1 MFGKTKR
8 AGGKKKTDYVLKAR
22 IITGV
27 LSAALIAFISSY
39 AFGHTYTNKYYY
51 LYNLVASF
59 CIFLII
65 IFIHMNYT
73 EAGRKIQEKEKKYS
87 IIFNNIDDIMVLR
100 SVDSGWKVGRIL
112 DVNDA
117 AVKFFGYEREEMMN
131 MPPEAF
137 VHPNLANKA
146 RTIFE
151 KIEESWSKSFEM
163 IFVAKDGRTVPVEVN
178 SRVFMID
185 GERVLVSWARDL
197 SERKE
202 AQNSMRDAERS
213 YRNLLEGLPD
223 GVLIQHFPEGESI
236 IELANKSAASILGFS
251 SKEELKGKDFLSFLT
266 KEAAA
271 DAITR
276 RDRILAGGSVP
287 LVERTI
293 RTKEGIERTLEIR
306 SISYELEA
314 EDRYIS
320 IIRDITDKR
329 ETEKRLME
337 NDRQLKRL
345 LDFLP
350 DSVLIYDWEK
360 YLYSN
365 ESGAELLGEMSPG
378 DVEGKS
384 IYTYVDPDHFE
395 DMEKRLH
402 QLEKPNTDV
411 PMIEQRIIRQDK
423 SEVFVETKTISFPF
437 SGKNSFVSIARDITD
452 RLMLEQEKKKSA
464 ERYRQLIENFPDA
477 VFVYD
482 YENYMLANF
491 AAAKLLGL
499 GDPSSIVG
507 RSAMYFFDEARK
519 KFLHER
525 LSRIAGGEDVL
536 PVIGDEIFT
545 EAGDRVPVE
554 IKTIKFPYSDGLA
567 FLSVIRDVS
576 AKKRNEALRRKVER
590 QLEYER
596 MRTEYFA
603 NISHEFRTPLHA
615 ISGTIQLMEM
625 KNSKISEEMPEFS
638 VKNRRHLQIMKQNN
652 NRLIKLVNNLI
663 DINKIEAGFYMVN
676 KKNWDMAEV
685 IRNIVVSVM
694 QLAKSEGIEISYRT
708 ECAPLVVSCDVEKI
722 ERIMLNLISNAIKFT
737 SSGGSIKITAWKAD
751 GRLFVSVEDTGTG
764 IDEKQLDRIFDRFNQ
779 AEDVFTSSNEGSG
792 IGLSL
797 VKGFVKMHGGSI
809 EVRSEMGKGS
819 CFTFEIPMRV
829 EKDQNGEPLPVKEY
843 DDFIYGR
850 KIEVEFSDVKKRLYE
865 VF

>member
-8 AGGKKKTDYVLKAR
+8 AGGKKKADHVLRVR

-27 LSAALIAFISSY
+27 LSVALIAFVSSF
-39 AFGHTYTNKYYY
+39 AFGHTYNNKYYY
-51 LYNLVASF
+51 VYNLIASF
-59 CIFLII
+59 CIFIVI
-65 IFIHMNYT
+65 IFIHMSYT
-73 EAGRKIQEKEKKYS
+73 EAVRKIQEKENKYS

-100 SVDSGWKVGRIL
+100 SVDSDWKVGRII

-117 AVKFFGYEREEMMN
+117 AVKFFGYEREEMIK

-151 KIEESWSKSFEM
+151 KIEDGWSKSFEM
-163 IFVAKDGRTVPVEVN
+163 TFVTKYGRAAPVEVN
-178 SRVFMID
+178 SQIFMIN
-185 GERVLVSWARDL
+185 GESVLVSWARDL
-197 SERKE
+197 TERKE

-213 YRNLLEGLPD
+213 YKNLLEGLPD

-236 IELANKSAASILGFS
+236 IELANKSAASILGVS
-251 SKEELKGKDFLSFLT
+251 SKEDLKGKDFLSFLT

-271 DAITR
+271 DALKR
-276 RDRILAGGSVP
+276 RDQILAGGMVP
-287 LVERTI
+287 LVEREV
-293 RTKEGIERTLEIR
+293 RTEEGIDKTLEIR
-306 SISYELEA
+306 SISYEMEA

-320 IIRDITDKR
+320 IIRDITEKR
-329 ETEKRLME
+329 VNEKRLME

-365 ESGAELLGEMSPG
+365 ESGAELLGEMSPV

-402 QLEKPNTDV
+402 KLEKPNTDV
-411 PMIEQRIIRQDK
+411 PMIEQRILRKDN
-423 SEVFVETKTISFPF
+423 SEVFVETKTINFPF

-452 RLMLEQEKKKSA
+452 RLMLQEEKKKSA

-482 YENYMLANF
+482 YENYILANF

-499 GDPSSIVG
+499 GDPSYIVG
-507 RSAMYFFDEARK
+507 RPTMYFLGEGRK
-519 KFLHER
+519 KFLNKR
-525 LSRIAGGEDVL
+525 LSKIAGGEEVL
-536 PVIGDEIFT
+536 PIIEDEIFT
-545 EAGDRVPVE
+545 EAGEKIPVE

-590 QLEYER
+590 QMEYER

-603 NISHEFRTPLHA
+603 NISHDFRTPLHA

-625 KNSKISEEMPEFS
+625 KNSKISQEMPEFS
-638 VKNRRHLQIMKQNN
+638 VKNKRHLQIMKQNN

-676 KKNWDMAEV
+676 KSNWDMAEV
-685 IRNIVVSVM
+685 IRNIVASVT
-694 QLAKSEGIEISYRT
+694 QLAKSEGIEISSQIDS
-708 ECAPLVVSCDVEKI
+708 APLLVSCDVEKI

-737 SSGGSIKITAWKAD
+737 SSGGCIKIAAWEAD
-751 GRLFVSVEDTGTG
+751 GRVFVSVEDTGTG
-764 IDEKQLDRIFDRFNQ
+764 IEEKQLDRIFDRFNQ
-779 AEDVFTSSNEGSG
+779 VEDIFTSSNEGSG

-797 VKGFVKMHGGSI
+797 VKGFVKMHQGSI
-809 EVRSEMGKGS
+809 EARSEKGKGS
-819 CFTFEIPMRV
+819 CFTFDIPMKV
-829 EKDQNGEPLPVKEY
+829 EKDENGKPLPVKAY

-850 KIEVEFSDVKKRLYE
+850 KIEVEFSDVKKRFYE